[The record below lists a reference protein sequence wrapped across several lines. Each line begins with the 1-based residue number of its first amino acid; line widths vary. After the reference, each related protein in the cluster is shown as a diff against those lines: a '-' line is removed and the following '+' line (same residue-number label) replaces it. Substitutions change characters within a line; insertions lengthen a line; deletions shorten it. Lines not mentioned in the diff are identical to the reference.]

1 MTYEPRPGTTAQR
14 VIAHLQLQPP
24 GTELLT
30 SQLGDALGLQALNI
44 PPCLAPALSAGILR
58 QRKKDGHPR
67 APAYWSL
74 VQMEA
79 SRAGPASDGSQ
90 KPNGA
95 GHSSSTA
102 PRQSWQPYTP
112 AGPTTR
118 FEGRGREARRYGPW
132 CPCQRQPGRRT
143 NGHWATRR
151 RGPRWQRQHPHH
163 RLGARSCSARARAPL
178 ADCRASPQPTG
189 LRVAL
194 WSDGALVI
202 ERGAVFVASLTAEET
217 RHLVQYLDKVLL
229 DREPATQAA

>member
-30 SQLGDALGLQALNI
+30 SQLGDALGVPPLNI

-74 VQMEA
+74 ADHAKANGNAPAARNTPPEGANRDA
-79 SRAGPASDGSQ
+79 SAGQSHGAEGSES
-90 KPNGA
+90 P
-95 GHSSSTA
+95 
-102 PRQSWQPYTP
+102 P
-112 AGPTTR
+112 
-118 FEGRGREARRYGPW
+118 GRGTDGAP
-132 CPCQRQPGRRT
+132 
-143 NGHWATRR
+143 A
-151 RGPRWQRQHPHH
+151 
-163 RLGARSCSARARAPL
+163 LGAAPVLSPPPAANGIPLIAFARERAERVADARERRAPTV
-178 ADCRASPQPTG
+178 ASHQPTG

-202 ERGAVFVASLTAEET
+202 ERGPHLVASLTAEET

-229 DREPATQAA
+229 DRPEPATQAA